1 MSRSNSFPLG
11 KIRMLLCAIAVSVIG
26 TLAQTQSTWADTPEY
41 WTRETFNTEKS
52 TMTTSLQSFDEDSGD
67 RPSRRTRA
75 AKPSRSENPK
85 VERAAA
91 PKKQSRVRTASLGRT
106 YVPEEK
112 TQKSVSGGGG
122 IRWIASASCLDG
134 GLRSVLAQVASRF
147 GSVTVNST
155 CRSASHNR
163 RVGGASKS
171 WHLTGDAAD
180 FRVHGNWGAAASF
193 LRSAAGGFKHYGGGL
208 FHIDTGPKR
217 SW

>member
-1 MSRSNSFPLG
+1 
-11 KIRMLLCAIAVSVIG
+11 MLHVSILVAVG
-26 TLAQTQSTWADTPEY
+26 TLVSTTGAFADTPEY
-41 WTRETFNTEKS
+41 WTRETFKTEKS
-52 TMTTSLQSFDEDSGD
+52 TMYTALE
-67 RPSRRTRA
+67 PIERTERSSPA
-75 AKPSRSENPK
+75 ARQARTPKPSSLGGPKSE
-85 VERAAA
+85 ETAA
-91 PKKQSRVRTASLGRT
+91 PKQAKQKPVRTASLGRT
-106 YVPEEK
+106 YVPEDK
-112 TQKSVSGGGG
+112 PKAQKSAGGGGG
-122 IRWIASASCLDG
+122 ITWIASASCLDS

-163 RVGGASKS
+163 SVGGASKS

-180 FRVHGNWGAAASF
+180 FRIHGNWGAASSF